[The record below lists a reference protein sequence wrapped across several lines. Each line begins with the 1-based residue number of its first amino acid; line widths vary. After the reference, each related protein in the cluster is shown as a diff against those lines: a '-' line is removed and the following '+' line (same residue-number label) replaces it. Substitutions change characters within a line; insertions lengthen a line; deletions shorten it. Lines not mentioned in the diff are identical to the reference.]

1 MANIGK
7 MYIEY
12 YEFRIK
18 QVYEIANDF
27 HSMGLKEEAKKLY
40 DVAEMLEE
48 DIDEIEASSQSQP
61 LPFEEA

>member
-1 MANIGK
+1 MIT
-7 MYIEY
+7 
-12 YEFRIK
+12 IK

-48 DIDEIEASSQSQP
+48 DIDEIEASNQSQP
-61 LPFEEA
+61 LPIEEA